1 MDQNINPMLEESKK
15 KKSAATKQLEEE
27 RKRIFQE
34 RMQKTFKGPFEPKPE
49 DMKPIEDEP
58 SAFNIIRPVVPPRD
72 PEALTN
78 ETKLSFKAVSQA
90 VNAMTIMKNML
101 KTKLHLQRTQQRYQL
116 KNQVKRNF
124 SATLIPCFANT
135 NKLNWNWRWRKWN

>member
-1 MDQNINPMLEESKK
+1 
-15 KKSAATKQLEEE
+15 
-27 RKRIFQE
+27 
-34 RMQKTFKGPFEPKPE
+34 MQKTFKGPFEPKPE

-101 KTKLHLQRTQQRYQL
+101 KTKLPPSKDATTIPIKKPSKEELFGNVDSLFRKHEQIEMEL
-116 KNQVKRNF
+116 KMKEMKLKEAGDEDLKKKLEARRK
-124 SATLIPCFANT
+124 
-135 NKLNWNWRWRKWN
+135 NK

>member
-1 MDQNINPMLEESKK
+1 
-15 KKSAATKQLEEE
+15 
-27 RKRIFQE
+27 
-34 RMQKTFKGPFEPKPE
+34 MQKTFKGPFAPKPE

-72 PEALTN
+72 PEALNN

-101 KTKLHLQRTQQRYQL
+101 KTKLPPSKDTTTIIKKPSKEELFGNVDSLFRKHEQIELEL
-116 KNQVKRNF
+116 KMKEM
-124 SATLIPCFANT
+124 
-135 NKLNWNWRWRKWN
+135 KLKEAGDEDLKKKPRSPSKK